1 MNARERRNEIRQEKI
16 GTQDKYVLLVEGTDD
31 KHALEILLSRFMPGW
46 ENRWTVE
53 AAGKKAM
60 VPAILA
66 LEPDWL
72 GLVDRDEWDIAE
84 QQRHMEQNLGLM
96 VLPRFCMENYL
107 IVPTELWPAIPPQ
120 RQTRV
125 NGGLEEFQ
133 QRLSQDLPR
142 YVRHGVLWHI
152 VTPLWSGL
160 RALGFKKKLA
170 SDSPDCIEAAQSDE
184 EIRQVLQ
191 DWDDF
196 LNPDRLLDT
205 FRQKLQEVQSLSIEE
220 QLRDWVHGKTYWA
233 HKVNPEMNRLFG
245 QMGEKK
251 RRQKLWQHFPACPT
265 DLQPLIERLQEHAR

>member
-31 KHALEILLSRFMPGW
+31 KHALEIMLSRFMPGW

-84 QQRHMEQNLGLM
+84 QQRQMEQNPGLM

-107 IVPTELWPAIPPQ
+107 IVPAELWPAIPSK
-120 RQTRV
+120 RQAGV

-133 QRLSQDLPR
+133 QRLLQNLPR
-142 YVRHGVLWHI
+142 YIRHGVLWHI

-160 RALGFKKKLA
+160 RALGFKEKLA
-170 SDSPDCIEAAQSDE
+170 SDTSECVEAVQDDRVV
-184 EIRQVLQ
+184 RQVLQ
-191 DWDDF
+191 DWDD
-196 LNPDRLLDT
+196 LLDPERL
-205 FRQKLQEVQSLSIEE
+205 FNDFQQKLQEVQSLSVEE
-220 QLRDWVHGKTYWA
+220 QLRDWVHGKTYWL
-233 HKVNPEMNRLFG
+233 KEVNPAMSKLFG
-245 QMGEKK
+245 QMKEKE

-265 DLQPLIERLQEHAR
+265 DLWPVIERLQEKTA